1 MQHHSHL
8 VHRVWEQQM
17 YHKITMAMHHTLI
30 LLIHMVM
37 ELQDTRVTIIA
48 IRSSS
53 SSSLTILAISS
64 SLTTPAISR
73 NLTTPAIS
81 RNLTTPAISS
91 SLITPAISSSLII
104 PAISSSLIP
113 ATSSSLI
120 PATSSSTLT
129 LPIHNLWEH
138 IKTQVLLIS
147 LFPHF
152 RILDLMLGL
161 QVIQALTTILVIIRQ
176 LEVTQVAVTVI
187 RLPLGAMAVM
197 QIILPINM
205 QTTLQTQVPVLIVL
219 VL

>member
-73 NLTTPAIS
+73 NLTS
-81 RNLTTPAISS
+81 PAISS
-91 SLITPAISSSLII
+91 SLITPAISSSLIT

>member
-64 SLTTPAISR
+64 S
-73 NLTTPAIS
+73 LTTPAIS

>member
-81 RNLTTPAISS
+81 S

-104 PAISSSLIP
+104 PAISSSLIIP

>member
-48 IRSSS
+48 IHSSS

-73 NLTTPAIS
+73 NLTS
-81 RNLTTPAISS
+81 PAISS
-91 SLITPAISSSLII
+91 SLITPAISSSLIT

>member
-81 RNLTTPAISS
+81 S
-91 SLITPAISSSLII
+91 SLIT

>member
-81 RNLTTPAISS
+81 S
-91 SLITPAISSSLII
+91 SLITPAISRSLII

>member
-81 RNLTTPAISS
+81 S
-91 SLITPAISSSLII
+91 SLITPAISSSLI
-104 PAISSSLIP
+104 IP